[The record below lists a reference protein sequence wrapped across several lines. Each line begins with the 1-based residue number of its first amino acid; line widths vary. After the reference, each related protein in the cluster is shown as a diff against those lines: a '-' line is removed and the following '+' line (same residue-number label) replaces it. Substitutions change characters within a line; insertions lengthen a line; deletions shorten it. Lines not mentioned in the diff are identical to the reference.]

1 MKIVLFIG
9 NPSPPLIYFVN
20 KINERFKV
28 DLVVVQEHHIESPR
42 KWNAPKFSLKN
53 AWGTFIFT
61 FRNKKN
67 FLLTAQHYRHRW
79 GQKHKE
85 KSTKIQEEKQ
95 VSEDIINA
103 KRWFGDFYEKFNP
116 DIPIIRTFDNNAPE
130 IKEKIAEIQP
140 DVLLMHGGSILK
152 DDIIALSSFSLNLHW
167 GLSPYYRGANCTE
180 HAILNRDF
188 NNIGVTVHR
197 PTSLVDGGEILAQAR
212 AEIKTPQDVR
222 SANYQLTFLGTEM
235 MLKAL
240 ENFDRREQFV
250 FKAQDISL
258 GFNFRTEHLRSIC
271 GEGFFEKIKDDNV
284 LNNLLKKPTRPKLPI
299 VNFEIKN
306 DREKPFK

>member
-1 MKIVLFIG
+1 MKIVLFVG
-9 NPSPPLIYFVN
+9 NPSPPVYYFVN
-20 KINERFKV
+20 KINQRFKV
-28 DLVVVQEHHIESPR
+28 DLVIAQE
-42 KWNAPKFSLKN
+42 LKN
-53 AWGTFIFT
+53 NLSQDSNAQKSLLLNTFGLLRFS
-61 FRNKKN
+61 FQSKKN
-67 FLLTAQHYRHRW
+67 FLLSAKHYRHRW
-79 GQKHKE
+79 GQKRKE
-85 KSTKIQEEKQ
+85 KSTKTQEEKQ
-95 VSEDIINA
+95 VSEDTINA

-116 DIPIIRTFDNNAPE
+116 DIPVIRTFDNNAPE

-188 NNIGVTVHR
+188 NNIGATVHR

-222 SANYQLTFLGTEM
+222 SANYQLTFLGTEI

-240 ENFDRREQFV
+240 ENFHRREQFV

-258 GFNFRTEHLRSIC
+258 GFNFRANHLRSIC
-271 GEGFFEKIKDDNV
+271 GEDFFDKIKDDNV
-284 LNNLLKKPTRPKLPI
+284 LYNLLKKPTRQKLPI
-299 VNFEIKN
+299 VDFEIKN